1 MKKSVE
7 FKTHGTC
14 SKMVIVE
21 TEDDVI
27 TSCKFVGGCAGNTQ
41 GVASLVIGMK
51 ATDAIEKIKGIRCGF
66 KTTSCPDQLAL
77 ALEETLK

>member
-77 ALEETLK
+77 ALEDTLK